1 MWQFLH
7 EAPAQ
12 RVLCENISDY
22 SVKFYGHRWVEN
34 QDSPARAESLLDSYQ
49 NFITHIC
56 SLKKSEQPD
65 SKIKSF
71 ARLKSIV
78 HDTWLAARLKFFKMV
93 AGKMNSVL
101 RGFPKDAP
109 MFLFM
114 ADTICD
120 PFRFLDKNH
129 LERCLKKCSSLYYL
143 IQLNPLDKNIKKP
156 PDSIDVRCEAKQN
169 LEGVK
174 LSTKKLEFKK
184 GAQEFLAHH
193 PSHLL
198 KKSSLKYVI
207 ICSAVCLNPS
217 YLENL
222 AKRNYYQIHMR
233 MSLQK

>member
-1 MWQFLH
+1 M
-7 EAPAQ
+7 
-12 RVLCENISDY
+12 
-22 SVKFYGHRWVEN
+22 EN
-34 QDSPARAESLLDSYQ
+34 QDSSARAESLLDSYQ
-49 NFITHIC
+49 KFITHIY

-65 SKIKSF
+65 SKNKSF
-71 ARLKSIV
+71 ARLKSIA
-78 HDTWLAARLKFFKMV
+78 HDPWLAAKLKFFKMV

-101 RGFPKDAP
+101 RGFPTDAP

-143 IQLNPLDKNIKKP
+143 IQLNTLDKNIKRP
-156 PDSIDVRCEAKQN
+156 PESFDVGCEAKQN

-174 LSTKKLEFKK
+174 LSTKILEFKK

-207 ICSAVCLNPS
+207 ICSEVCLNPS
-217 YLENL
+217 YLGNL